1 MTNEEIVSRMFR
13 QSELQVT
20 DNTLHGSAH
29 ASDNRL
35 RRIVASAHSSSG
47 HSLIEMLIVVALI
60 GIVTSMALPQFIAQ
74 RRLTRSVGITR
85 EILTELREARQLAM
99 SQRQAI
105 TFEYN
110 DLTKQIR
117 IINHRNN
124 QPANPPCN
132 LSRTAILVAPGFP
145 DTACCV
151 VVNSAPLA
159 ETAVNSE
166 ISYGIPAGLPAGALT
181 DGIAMT
187 PLFNSRFTVTFQPDG
202 SVIDAAGDP
211 QGRAMFI
218 YNNRAASGTASA
230 ISIMGASG
238 RVKIWRYNAGANLYA
253 E

>member
-1 MTNEEIVSRMFR
+1 MTNR
-13 QSELQVT
+13 
-20 DNTLHGSAH
+20 TLHAV
-29 ASDNRL
+29 AQANDNRRSGL
-35 RRIVASAHSSSG
+35 AARARSSSG
-47 HSLIEMLIVVALI
+47 HSLIELLIVIALI
-60 GIVTSMALPQFIAQ
+60 GVITSMALPQYIAQ

-110 DLTKQIR
+110 DPSKQIR
-117 IINHRNN
+117 IINHHNN

-132 LSRTAILVAPGFP
+132 LSGTAILLAPGFP
-145 DTACCV
+145 DTVCSV
-151 VVNSAPLA
+151 VVSSTPLA
-159 ETAVNSE
+159 ESTISSE
-166 ISYGIPAGLPAGALT
+166 INYGIPAGLPTGALS

-187 PLFNSRFTVTFQPDG
+187 PLFNNKFTVTFQPDG
-202 SVIDAAGDP
+202 SVVDAAGDP

-218 YNNRAASGTASA
+218 FNTRAASGTASA

-238 RVKIWRYNAGANLYA
+238 RVKIWRYNASANLYA